1 VFIAVSDLANFNK
14 IVNECVCLNP
24 GRLVKGTS
32 TGAYA
37 QITIAQTT
45 TSENNSNINVTFH
58 KINQ

>member
-1 VFIAVSDLANFNK
+1 MFIAVSDLANFNK
-14 IVNECVCLNP
+14 TVNECVCLNP

-45 TSENNSNINVTFH
+45 SCDNNSNVNVTFH
-58 KINQ
+58 KINK